1 MFELIDDE
9 HDCFD
14 FVNDEDLP
22 TYVLSGDI
30 EGINYS
36 RIESMI
42 AYLHEKI
49 GENKWDGSVC
59 ITSNFK
65 SATSYD
71 YITTNKSELDFANDI
86 QKVIENSIKQFS
98 TLH

>member
-14 FVNDEDLP
+14 YVDEDDLP
-22 TYVLSGDI
+22 TYALSGDI
-30 EGINYS
+30 EGVNYN

-42 AYLHEKI
+42 EYLHEKI
-49 GENKWDGSVC
+49 YENKWERSIC

-71 YITTNKSELDFANDI
+71 YITTNKIEFDSANDI